1 MTENNNLEFKR
12 ELTDSIIKEIISFCN
27 TNGGTIILGY
37 DDNGNVVGLKMLK
50 EDLDRLSSKINDCI
64 EPSVNFF
71 DFKQN

>member
-1 MTENNNLEFKR
+1 M
-12 ELTDSIIKEIISFCN
+12 IM
-27 TNGGTIILGY
+27 
-37 DDNGNVVGLKMLK
+37 GNVVGLKMLK